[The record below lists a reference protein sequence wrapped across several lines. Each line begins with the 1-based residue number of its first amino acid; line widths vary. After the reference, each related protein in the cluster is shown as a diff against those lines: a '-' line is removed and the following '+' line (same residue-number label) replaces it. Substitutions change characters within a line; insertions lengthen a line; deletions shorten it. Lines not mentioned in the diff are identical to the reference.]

1 MPKRMGLI
9 RLHALPAPDVR
20 LARAFT
26 ENVSGPR
33 ASVTVALG
41 AAGLKPGAVAGLAL
55 SRTRHAWL
63 GVERGPDGFT
73 LTQFDGQT
81 GEASR
86 IPLRRPRVWLRA
98 TCDLVHN
105 TARFSYSTDGKRY
118 TGIGEPYCMGDDQVA
133 LQGVRC
139 SLFSYVTL
147 AGAEGG
153 HADFDSFVVTWP

>member
-1 MPKRMGLI
+1 MSKRMGLI
-9 RLHALPAPDVR
+9 RLYALPAPDVR
-20 LARAFT
+20 HARAFT
-26 ENVSGPR
+26 EYVSGPR
-33 ASVTVALG
+33 ASVTLALG
-41 AAGLKPGAVAGLAL
+41 AAGLKHGAIAGLAL
-55 SRTRHAWL
+55 SRTRDAWL
-63 GVERGPDGFT
+63 GVESGPGGFT

-86 IPLRRPRVWLRA
+86 IPLRRPRAWLRA
-98 TCDLVHN
+98 TCDFVDN

-118 TGIGEPYCMGDDQVA
+118 AGIGEPHRLGDDQAA

-139 SLFSYVTL
+139 SLFSYGTQ